1 MRKVNFIFFIFTIVL
16 IKSTY
21 KSLLLTKYV
30 QTSTADK
37 KVQFEVL
44 MIKRS

>member
-1 MRKVNFIFFIFTIVL
+1 MKKISFIFFIFTIVL

-21 KSLLLTKYV
+21 KSLSLIKYV
-30 QTSTADK
+30 QTSTDDK